1 MYETYKY
8 NNCTVEKFLYSKGKA
23 FRDRLWFLF
32 SNPNVVPIITC
43 NIAHIVSQ
51 LVVTQWFLPQMWLLG
66 KWKAPKLSFR
76 GVRPLYLSYNQD
88 FLFLYKSVFK
98 TVYCPHCMLNVSIRE
113 LMQWSDYTP
122 KLKLC
127 LKAVIICTWQ
137 KKRCK
142 DSFQVTTQ
150 NIPNR
155 FVFLDSSSW

>member
-51 LVVTQWFLPQMWLLG
+51 LVVTQWFLPQMWILG

-98 TVYCPHCMLNVSIRE
+98 TVYCPHCKLNVSIRE